1 MDFGDGNRPSPGR
14 TSVLRANMAMFQAMH
29 RVIYRLDCFLL
40 GREKLVSR
48 PLRPLGLG
56 MASLSE
62 PSERQLVVL

>member
-1 MDFGDGNRPSPGR
+1 
-14 TSVLRANMAMFQAMH
+14 MAMFQAMH